1 MTNHDL
7 PSKSVSGWDIGGAHV
22 KVARSHHTGELDAVL
37 ELNCP
42 LWKGT
47 DQLQAAIND
56 INQRWDNRSDY
67 HLITMTG
74 ELADCFAHRQQGVE
88 QIIDVMVKF
97 FGEQH
102 CQFFT
107 APGQFVNADQAKTAW
122 PSVASMNWLASTH
135 FASKHIENGL
145 FIDIGST
152 TTDIIPIIHQQ
163 ASPQGWTDFQRQ
175 TNGELCYSGA
185 IRTPLMALASSAPFA
200 GQWTSLASEWF
211 AQSGDCWS
219 LLGHLDPSSIIDP
232 TADGQ
237 SWQATHCEARLAR
250 MLGADRDQADSA
262 AWQQLAAWFAEKQL
276 HRIIES
282 CQQVISAHPE
292 LTTSAPIIG
301 AGVGRFIAKLVAE
314 RLERPYIDLATME
327 GMSGVAADHAPAAAL
342 ALLAPHQL
350 T

>member
-1 MTNHDL
+1 MSTQAIE
-7 PSKSVSGWDIGGAHV
+7 SRAVTGWDIGGAHV
-22 KVARSHHTGELDAVL
+22 KVARSQQAGQLDNVL
-37 ELNCP
+37 QLNCP
-42 LWKGT
+42 LWKGI

-56 INQRWDNRSDY
+56 IKQRWDNRSDY

-88 QIIDVMVKF
+88 QIVDVMLEI

-102 CQFFT
+102 CQFF
-107 APGQFVNADQAKTAW
+107 ASPGQLVNAEQAKTAW
-122 PSVASMNWLASTH
+122 SSVASMNWLASTH
-135 FASKHIENGL
+135 FASNYIENGL

-152 TTDIIPIIHQQ
+152 TTDIIPIIEQQ
-163 ASPQGWTDFQRQ
+163 ACPQGWTDFQRQ
-175 TNGELCYSGA
+175 TTGELCYSGA

-219 LLGHLDPSSIIDP
+219 LLGHLDPSNIIDP

-237 SWQATHCEARLAR
+237 SWQATHCAARLAR
-250 MLGADRDQADSA
+250 MLGTDRDQADSS
-262 AWQQLAAWFAEKQL
+262 AWHQLAAWFAEKQL
-276 HRIIES
+276 QRIIES

-292 LTTSAPIIG
+292 LTATAPIIG
-301 AGVGRFIAKLVAE
+301 AGVGRFIAKLVAT
-314 RLERPYIDLATME
+314 RLARPYIDLGDID
-327 GMSGVAADHAPAAAL
+327 GMSRDGADHAPAAAL
-342 ALLAPHQL
+342 ALLAPQQL